1 MMMQGAVELAIFL
14 AGAFTTGLYVALSPC
29 LFPLLPLFLIRSLN
43 ATDSRKQSLLV
54 TGALVLGLIT
64 SLAILTLI
72 TTALQAFLLNH
83 FTNLQ
88 AVIGGIIVFFGILTM
103 SETLRKALRIS
114 SLTPKVQPGNPKSL
128 AGVFLVGLGY
138 SFMAAPCAFS
148 AIVAIPIIFGVQS
161 NLFNIVLMFIFLF
174 MGVSIPYLAIAVV
187 TGEGRTRM
195 ATSLQQ
201 HTRKVEILAGILL
214 IAIGII
220 LILPVYGITLLY

>member
-1 MMMQGAVELAIFL
+1 MMQGVVELAIFL

-64 SLAILTLI
+64 SLVVLSLI

-88 AVIGGIIVFFGILTM
+88 AVIGGIIVFFGILT
-103 SETLRKALRIS
+103 
-114 SLTPKVQPGNPKSL
+114 
-128 AGVFLVGLGY
+128 
-138 SFMAAPCAFS
+138 CAFS

-161 NLFNIVLMFIFLF
+161 NPFNMILMFVFLF
-174 MGVSIPYLAIAVV
+174 IGVSIPYLAIAVV

-195 ATSLQQ
+195 AMSMQQ

-220 LILPVYGITLLY
+220 LILPAFGITLLY

>member
-43 ATDSRKQSLLV
+43 ATDSRKQSVLV
-54 TGALVLGLIT
+54 TGVLVLGLIT
-64 SLAILTLI
+64 SLAVLSLV
-72 TTALQAFLLNH
+72 TTVVQAFLLNH

-103 SETLRKALRIS
+103 SETLRKALHLS
-114 SLTPKVQPGNPKSL
+114 SLAPKVQPGNPKSL

-161 NLFNIVLMFIFLF
+161 NPFNMILMFIFLSI
-174 MGVSIPYLAIAVV
+174 GISIPYLAIAVV

-195 ATSLQQ
+195 AMNFQQ

-220 LILPVYGITLLY
+220 LILPAFGITLLY

>member
-1 MMMQGAVELAIFL
+1 MMQGVFELTIFL

-43 ATDSRKQSLLV
+43 ATDSRRQSLLV

-64 SLAILTLI
+64 SLAVLTLV

-103 SETLRKALRIS
+103 SETLRKALRLS

-161 NLFNIVLMFIFLF
+161 NLFNIILMFIFLF

-187 TGEGRTRM
+187 TGEGRTRIAM
-195 ATSLQQ
+195 SMQQ
-201 HTRKVEILAGILL
+201 HTRKVEILTGILL

-220 LILPVYGITLLY
+220 LILPAFGITLLY

>member
-1 MMMQGAVELAIFL
+1 MMQGVVELVIFL

-29 LFPLLPLFLIRSLN
+29 LFPLLPLFLIRNLN
-43 ATDSRKQSLLV
+43 ATDSRKQSLIV
-54 TGALVLGLIT
+54 TGILVLGLIT
-64 SLAILTLI
+64 SLAVLSLI
-72 TTALQAFLLNH
+72 TTVVQAFLLNN

-88 AVIGGIIVFFGILTM
+88 AVIGGIVVFFGILTM
-103 SETLRKALRIS
+103 SETLRKALHIS
-114 SLTPKVQPGNPKSL
+114 SIAPKVQPGNPKSL

-161 NLFNIVLMFIFLF
+161 NLFNMILMFVFLSI
-174 MGVSIPYLAIAVV
+174 GISIPYLAIALV

-195 ATSLQQ
+195 AMSMQQ

-220 LILPVYGITLLY
+220 LILPVFGVTLLY

>member
-1 MMMQGAVELAIFL
+1 MMQGVIELAIFL

-54 TGALVLGLIT
+54 TGVLVLGLIT
-64 SLAILTLI
+64 SLAVLSLV

-83 FTNLQ
+83 FTDLQ
-88 AVIGGIIVFFGILTM
+88 AVIGAIIVFFGILTM
-103 SETLRKALRIS
+103 SETLRKALRLS

-161 NLFNIVLMFIFLF
+161 NPLNMILMFVFLSI
-174 MGVSIPYLAIAVV
+174 GVSIPYLAIAVF

-195 ATSLQQ
+195 AMSMQH

-220 LILPVYGITLLY
+220 LILPIFGITLLY

>member
-1 MMMQGAVELAIFL
+1 MQGVIELVIFL

-43 ATDSRKQSLLV
+43 ATDSRKQSLVV
-54 TGALVLGLIT
+54 TGVLVLGLIT
-64 SLAILTLI
+64 SLVVLSLI

-83 FTNLQ
+83 FTDLQ

-103 SETLRKALRIS
+103 SETLRKALRLS
-114 SLTPKVQPGNPKSL
+114 SLAPKVQPGNPKSL

-148 AIVAIPIIFGVQS
+148 AIVAIPIMFGVQS
-161 NLFNIVLMFIFLF
+161 NPFNMILMFVFLSI
-174 MGVSIPYLAIAVV
+174 GVSIPYLAIAVV

-195 ATSLQQ
+195 AMS
-201 HTRKVEILAGILL
+201 RSEE
-214 IAIGII
+214 
-220 LILPVYGITLLY
+220 